1 MFCRVSFCVK
11 AVPVTS
17 SSWKKYIY
25 IYFPLN
31 HQSDVNFIH
40 LRQEGECVFSVRGHD
55 WESEREYSCHMA
67 LTFTERPKLLT
78 DSLIRALINWLCV
91 CVFLFSGISSSASSL
106 HSVALGDHWAVESRL
121 MQSHLQFS
129 FRLSSPRVTI
139 TLTSHC
145 ASGFFV

>member
-55 WESEREYSCHMA
+55 RESEREYVGYDYSGCVEEPGCHMA
-67 LTFTERPKLLT
+67 LT
-78 DSLIRALINWLCV
+78 V
-91 CVFLFSGISSSASSL
+91 
-106 HSVALGDHWAVESRL
+106 H
-121 MQSHLQFS
+121 
-129 FRLSSPRVTI
+129 
-139 TLTSHC
+139 
-145 ASGFFV
+145 